1 MKNKA
6 LLFSAIAFALSFSA
20 CSDEMMDNSTT
31 PVDVGQEVKHVTVT
45 LPDVVYSSDD
55 ADTRAEIIKK
65 PDPSDPTKEVFGFAW
80 TSGDVLGVFPN
91 KGAQV
96 DFPIDDAYVG
106 TNSAEFDGGGWALK
120 EGYTYAVYYP
130 YDYYNRDKTAIPMSY
145 MGQTQKKANDNSHLN
160 AFNYFASN
168 EAITADE
175 TGVLNF
181 KVGYLG
187 TIIWMPFTFSEDLI
201 LKEIRLVSDNL
212 PFITQANLDISGSTP
227 VVTPTAESQ
236 TISLKLNNI
245 AVSAGVQ
252 SNFYMW
258 VLPRDYRESTLTA
271 EIVTTTGDVYEV
283 TLYAVGGRSNLA
295 SGSFKNLTRPNGTYT
310 INKKGSETNKAIAA
324 MNDLYKALGSPA
336 ALDDWKLGATSEAE
350 FSGIGVTVTGGKI
363 TEIDLSNM
371 GLSGSIPESIG
382 DLTNLT
388 LLDLSGNKITSA
400 VVSGAPKT
408 AEEAGSSMAPTLA
421 TAIPTTIGN
430 LTKLI
435 VLKLGANQLSGEL
448 PSTLGNLK
456 LLKVLSLYDNNLS
469 GDLPLWIGNLK
480 ALEELDI
487 AYNNLTG
494 DFAKWFFNDL
504 PEIPTLK
511 TLLVQGNKLT
521 GEVTQEMQELERWLN
536 LVIKDIEDQQDEDI
550 TIDDGTV
557 SAPKAT
563 IEDFTETN
571 YGW

>member
-31 PVDVGQEVKHVTVT
+31 PVGVGQEVEHVSVT

-55 ADTRAEIIKK
+55 ADTRAEIIRK
-65 PDPSDPTKEVFGFAW
+65 PDPSDPSKEVFGFAW
-80 TSGDVLGVFPN
+80 SRGDVLGVFPN

-96 DFPIDDAYVG
+96 DFPIDEAFVG
-106 TNSAEFDGGGWALK
+106 TSSAEFDGGGWALK
-120 EGYTYAVYYP
+120 TGYTYAVYYP
-130 YDYYNRDKTAIPMSY
+130 YDYDNRDKTAIPMNY

-160 AFNYFASN
+160 AYNYFASN
-168 EAITADE
+168 EAITA
-175 TGVLNF
+175 TGPSLDF

-187 TIIWMPFTFSEDLI
+187 TIIWMPFTFSDDLT

-212 PFITQANLDISGSTP
+212 PFITQAKLDISGPTP
-227 VVTPTAESQ
+227 VVTPIAESQ

-271 EIVTTTGDVYEV
+271 EIVTTTGEVYEV
-283 TLYAVGGRSNLA
+283 TLYAVGGNSNLA
-295 SGSFKNLTRPNGTYT
+295 SGSFKNLTRPSSKYA

-324 MNDLYKALGSPA
+324 MNDLYKAFGSPA
-336 ALDDWKLGATSEAE
+336 TLSDWKLGAASEAE
-350 FSGIGVTVTGGKI
+350 FSGTGVTVDDGKI
-363 TEIDLSNM
+363 TEINLSGM
-371 GLSGSIPESIG
+371 GLSGTIPESIG
-382 DLTNLT
+382 DLTDLT
-388 LLDLSGNKITSA
+388 LLDLSGNNITSA

-408 AEEAGSSMAPTLA
+408 AEEGGSSMAPTLA

-430 LTKLI
+430 LTKL
-435 VLKLGANQLSGEL
+435 LYLYLANNKLSGEL
-448 PSTLGNLK
+448 PSSLGNLK
-456 LLKVLSLYDNNLS
+456 QLKHLVISDNKLS

-480 ALEELDI
+480 SLENLDLSN
-487 AYNNLTG
+487 NNLTG
-494 DFAKWFFNDL
+494 DFAQWFFNNL
-504 PEIPTLK
+504 PEIPSLK
-511 TLLVQGNKLT
+511 YLYLKGNKLT
-521 GEVTQEMQELERWLN
+521 GEVTQAMQELERWLN
-536 LVIKDIEDQQDEDI
+536 LLIKDIEDQQDEDI
-550 TIDDGTV
+550 TVDDGTV